1 MRYFSFVLKVTR
13 SVIQID
19 QGLKIQLTQFF
30 ESCLKNFQQSYSR
43 LALLAIVRSLECGI
57 T

>member
-1 MRYFSFVLKVTR
+1 MRYFSFIQKVKR
-13 SVIQID
+13 RVIQTD

-30 ESCLKNFQQSYSR
+30 ECCLKNFQQSYSR
-43 LALLAIVRSLECGI
+43 LALLALVRSLECGK

>member
-1 MRYFSFVLKVTR
+1 MRYFSFIQKVNR
-13 SVIQID
+13 RVIQID

-30 ESCLKNFQQSYSR
+30 ECCLKNFQQSYSR
-43 LALLAIVRSLECGI
+43 LALLALVRSLECGK